1 MANKTYSDARANL
14 DLEYEMYAREK
25 LTLSEVAEA
34 RGVLV
39 STVCV
44 WANKHGGWD
53 KFVEKVNGEHHSM
66 EAIISEAFIKVIGSD
81 PLGYER
87 FS

>member
-1 MANKTYSDARANL
+1 M
-14 DLEYEMYAREK
+14 
-25 LTLSEVAEA
+25 
-34 RGVLV
+34 
-39 STVCV
+39 CV